1 MKYGGRRPFELRSVR
16 VIVDRSFVR
25 IDTALPSRHW
35 HTSVYDERVVA
46 CDFDI
51 NGYGNN
57 LCEVCNKTVNSDRFH

>member
-1 MKYGGRRPFELRSVR
+1 M
-16 VIVDRSFVR
+16 IVDRSFVR